1 MKHKEESFLTRV
13 RRSLPGLSPAEKRLG
28 DFLCDFPGEVASYST
43 QELAGLAHVSKA
55 TVSRFIQRLGY
66 EDYEAARRH
75 ARLEKQSGSRLFLM
89 AAGSDGTQTVAANIA
104 QGIANL
110 EGTFSGIGET
120 QITGAATA
128 LLKARKVWVIGFR
141 ASAPFATYL
150 QWQLT
155 QVIENVVAI
164 PGAGQTF
171 GEQFAS
177 IRKNDVVVFFGL
189 RRRVAQT
196 DRLLKQIDNLGAKVL
211 YVTDESAD
219 FNKRVAWHFRCQ
231 TLTPGPL
238 FNHTAVMAL
247 CHLLITRSIEI
258 AGAEGRVRLRNIE
271 ALNDALDEL

>member
-1 MKHKEESFLTRV
+1 MLEIRKVGLEEAFLAPVRVVGARAQHRLHRGRFADDREKASV
-13 RRSLPGLSPAEKRLG
+13 RRDPAAEPVGQRVDRAG
-28 DFLCDFPGEVASYST
+28 HDNGVVA
-43 QELAGLAHVSKA
+43 L
-55 TVSRFIQRLGY
+55 
-66 EDYEAARRH
+66 ARR
-75 ARLEKQSGSRLFLM
+75 E
-89 AAGSDGTQTVAANIA
+89 IA

-171 GEQFAS
+171 GEHLAS